1 MTSKAVIIDGY
12 IDEPACFGVPPYISP
27 YIRYAAGAFEM
38 NGISAGYLTVDQVRK
53 DPYLLQNAQNADYVL
68 LITGV
73 SVPGKYLG
81 GTPAKAAEILQIGS
95 SLNRPVTIVGG
106 PVVFGSS
113 KGGGDAA
120 EKQCFSPFDF
130 VLEGE
135 IGSAVDSVI
144 REGESAGN
152 FDYERID
159 EFAVAG
165 AGIVQKHPNYPD
177 VICELETARGCSRY
191 VSGGCSF
198 CTEFLYGEPKF
209 RSPAGVHAEVKALYY
224 SGVRHFRVGRQP
236 DLLTYG
242 VRGGEFPCPDPE
254 KIEHLFSGIRGAA
267 LGLKTLHIDNINP
280 RNIFEHEEAAKE
292 ALKAIVRWHTP
303 GDVAAFGMESADPV
317 VVRENNLKAL
327 PEQVMRA
334 IEIVNEVGGMRENGI
349 PHLLPGLNFVLG
361 LKGESPATYDLNL
374 WFLNEVLSS
383 GLLVRRV
390 NIRQVMPF
398 EGTKAWEENS
408 IGMYDD
414 LFRKFK
420 EYARKNFDH
429 PMLMKVF
436 PRGTILRDVIIEE
449 EGNTSFGRQMG
460 SYPILVGVPQK
471 IVKGEHLDAVVAG
484 WGQRSTTG
492 FQYPIRMNEVTV
504 QTIKQIPGIGK
515 KTAASIAAKRPFKDL
530 AGLHK
535 VAGKTELDEFFS
547 FE

>member
-27 YIRYAAGAFEM
+27 YIRYAAGAFEK
-38 NGISAGYLTVDQVRK
+38 NGISADYITIDQIRK
-53 DPYLLQNAQNADYVL
+53 DPYLLQRAQNADYVL
-68 LITGV
+68 MITGV

-95 SLNRPVTIVGG
+95 AINGPVKIIGG
-106 PVVFGSS
+106 PVIFGSS

-144 REGESAGN
+144 REGESCVS

-159 EFAVAG
+159 EFAAAG

-198 CTEFLYGEPKF
+198 CTEFLYGEPEF
-209 RSPAGVHAEVKALYY
+209 RSAAGVHAEVKALYD
-224 SGVRHFRVGRQP
+224 SGVKHFRVGRQP

-242 VRGGEFPCPDPE
+242 VRGGESPCPDPE
-254 KIEHLFSGIRGAA
+254 KIEHLFSGIRTAA
-267 LGLKTLHIDNINP
+267 PGLKTLHIDNINP

-317 VVRENNLKAL
+317 VVRENNLKAM

-349 PHLLPGLNFVLG
+349 THLLPGLNFVLG

-374 WFLNEVLSS
+374 KFLTEVLDA

-420 EYARKNFDH
+420 EGTRKNFDH

-460 SYPILVGVPQK
+460 SYPILVGVPQR
-471 IVKGEHLDAVVAG
+471 ITKGEHIEAVITG
-484 WGQRSTTG
+484 WGQRSITG
-492 FQYPIRMNEVTV
+492 FQYPIRINEIPV
-504 QTIKQIPGIGK
+504 QTIRQIPGIGK

-530 AGLHK
+530 AELHK
-535 VAGKTELDEFFS
+535 VAEKTELDEFFS